1 MSILQMRQREL
12 ENIAATVT
20 KPTCGSNGTLSPVFW
35 ILSPMFFSVPLKG
48 AGLKVGISLE
58 GSISLDGYNRHGQR
72 ETQEPGV
79 PAGPEGDS
87 WKGQRSLV
95 HTSALNLRDT
105 KETTHFYTV
114 SQRASRDQ
122 LPGK

>member
-1 MSILQMRQREL
+1 
-12 ENIAATVT
+12 
-20 KPTCGSNGTLSPVFW
+20 
-35 ILSPMFFSVPLKG
+35 MFFSVPLKG

-72 ETQEPGV
+72 ETQQPGV
-79 PAGPEGDS
+79 SAGPEGNS

-105 KETTHFYTV
+105 EETIHSYTV
-114 SQRASRDQ
+114 SQSTSRDQ